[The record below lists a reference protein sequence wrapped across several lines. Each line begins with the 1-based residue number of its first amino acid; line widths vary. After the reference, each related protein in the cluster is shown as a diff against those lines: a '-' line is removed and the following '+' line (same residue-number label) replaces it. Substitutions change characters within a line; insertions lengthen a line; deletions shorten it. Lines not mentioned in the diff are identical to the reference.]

1 MFFQKEKVGPQAH
14 PYSPYGPGP
23 VPGLPG
29 LSRLPHPAAHQT
41 YTGMLVTNISISSK
55 TIFKPIFWIDENM
68 VAPF

>member
-29 LSRLPHPAAHQT
+29 LSRLPHPTAHQT
-41 YTGMLVTNISISSK
+41 YTGTLVINKYQYFIK
-55 TIFKPIFWIDENM
+55 NNFKPIFWI
-68 VAPF
+68 PF